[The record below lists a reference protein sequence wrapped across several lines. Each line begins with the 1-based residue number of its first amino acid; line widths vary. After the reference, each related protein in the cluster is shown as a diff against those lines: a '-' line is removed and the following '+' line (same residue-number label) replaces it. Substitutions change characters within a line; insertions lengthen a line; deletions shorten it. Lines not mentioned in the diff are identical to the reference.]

1 MSKLA
6 RGMTL
11 AICFGVLAALGGSPP
26 RTQEIDVD
34 PPPGIHAQ
42 QDAWFAQLP
51 PPPRYDP
58 ARKATMAAEETGRVL
73 FKTVLGFLP
82 YWIDPNEV
90 TLRWDLLST
99 LAWFAVNCNP
109 DGTLSN
115 PHGWPDPGIIETAHA
130 NGVAVVLAVT
140 CFDAEAI
147 ASILASPENRSRMV
161 GELLSEAIDNDIE
174 GVNIDFEGV
183 PAEQKENLVRFME
196 ELTATFHR
204 EIPGSNVTIDTPA
217 IDWRGAFDYDQLAVN
232 SDGLMIM
239 AYNYHWTGGSTAG
252 PVSPLTGYG
261 QLNVT
266 WTLDDY
272 FEWGL
277 PENKDKFILGVPYY
291 AIRWPTDGY
300 DPHAAA
306 TGRGRALFYDT
317 AASEVET
324 RYERRWD
331 EESQTP
337 FYVYE
342 EGGSPYQTWYDDAE
356 SLGYKYDLV
365 LERDIQGIGIWAL
378 GYDGTRPEL
387 WEAIE
392 THFTLEENPPC
403 PAETTA
409 RIAHRPDL
417 LLPLRAFRDERL
429 ARMPGGNAWIGE
441 YYRLAPR
448 IERLLADHPA
458 LRWEAVGLLPDAAA
472 MARSLLAGKGD
483 AFDLFAFHRAT
494 RFLDDL
500 IGATTDPELQR
511 FFRKAGRLLRDFRA
525 SHD

>member
-1 MSKLA
+1 
-6 RGMTL
+6 
-11 AICFGVLAALGGSPP
+11 
-26 RTQEIDVD
+26 
-34 PPPGIHAQ
+34 
-42 QDAWFAQLP
+42 
-51 PPPRYDP
+51 
-58 ARKATMAAEETGRVL
+58 
-73 FKTVLGFLP
+73 
-82 YWIDPNEV
+82 
-90 TLRWDLLST
+90 
-99 LAWFAVNCNP
+99 
-109 DGTLSN
+109 
-115 PHGWPDPGIIETAHA
+115 
-130 NGVAVVLAVT
+130 
-140 CFDAEAI
+140 
-147 ASILASPENRSRMV
+147 
-161 GELLSEAIDNDIE
+161 
-174 GVNIDFEGV
+174 
-183 PAEQKENLVRFME
+183 
-196 ELTATFHR
+196 
-204 EIPGSNVTIDTPA
+204 
-217 IDWRGAFDYDQLAVN
+217 
-232 SDGLMIM
+232 
-239 AYNYHWTGGSTAG
+239 
-252 PVSPLTGYG
+252 
-261 QLNVT
+261 
-266 WTLDDY
+266 
-272 FEWGL
+272 
-277 PENKDKFILGVPYY
+277 YY

-458 LRWEAVGLLPDAAA
+458 LRWEAVGLLPDVAA